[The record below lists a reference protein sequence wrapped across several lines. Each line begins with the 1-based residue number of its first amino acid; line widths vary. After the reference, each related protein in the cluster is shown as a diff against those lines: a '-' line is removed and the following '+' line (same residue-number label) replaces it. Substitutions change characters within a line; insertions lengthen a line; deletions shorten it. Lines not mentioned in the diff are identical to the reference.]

1 MNKKMM
7 LLVFLLTV
15 ICVLLS
21 VSVLACNVQI
31 DNVSA
36 VVQTEND
43 VIATVKFDITNNLNV
58 DTIFNPYIAI
68 YTEDGKLF
76 SVNSTNKTILA
87 GKNDDFSTK
96 VSVPVDKTGIYG
108 KVFVW
113 NTENLEPLTES
124 KTFSIDMST
133 QYEDVVITSGM
144 TLESDVR

>member
-1 MNKKMM
+1 M

-68 YTEDGKLF
+68 YTEDFDLYKRI
-76 SVNSTNKTILA
+76 S
-87 GKNDDFSTK
+87 
-96 VSVPVDKTGIYG
+96 
-108 KVFVW
+108 
-113 NTENLEPLTES
+113 
-124 KTFSIDMST
+124 MSN
-133 QYEDVVITSGM
+133 
-144 TLESDVR
+144 